1 MKHLTDYI
9 NEQLNIEEINE
20 SNEKWY
26 RFTTKDYTDQSIID
40 NMERLAKSGGFYVE
54 DIDGGVKIRLDDDKV
69 SKLAG
74 LVSWLEE
81 YVEIHKDEEK
91 SKDVVEDVKKLVD
104 EMNKDI
110 EKGDEAAK
118 KAEED
123 AKKEAEEKE
132 KEAEEKAR
140 EAKAKAEEEATEAAK
155 KAMEDATAKK

>member
-26 RFTTKDYTDQSIID
+26 RFTTKEYTDQSIID

-54 DIDGGVKIRLDDDKV
+54 TIDGGVKVRLDDDKV

-74 LVSWLEE
+74 LVTWLEE
-81 YVEIHKDEEK
+81 YVDIHKDEEK
-91 SKDVVEDVKKLVD
+91 SKDTVADVQKLID
-104 EMNKDI
+104 DMKKDI
-110 EKGDEAAK
+110 EKSDDAAK

-123 AKKEAEEKE
+123 AKKEAEEME
-132 KEAEEKAR
+132 KEAEEAAR
-140 EAKAKAEEEATEAAK
+140 KAKEDAEKKAAEDAK
-155 KAMEDATAKK
+155 KAMDGAK

>member
-54 DIDGGVKIRLDDDKV
+54 NIDGGVKVRLDDDKV

-74 LVSWLEE
+74 LVTWLEE

-91 SKDVVEDVKKLVD
+91 SKDAVEDVQKLID
-104 EMNKDI
+104 DMKKDI
-110 EKGDEAAK
+110 EKADADAK
-118 KAEED
+118 QAEED

-132 KEAEEKAR
+132 KEAEEAAR
-140 EAKAKAEEEATEAAK
+140 KAKEEAEKKAAEDAK
-155 KAMEDATAKK
+155 KAMDGAK